1 MELLRTWLGH
11 PEDIYNLL
19 RFKMGGYRVVM
30 PRIDPVRGRGCPGA
44 RPRGDGGGREGSVR
58 GPAAGFGG
66 DLGCSGGFASL
77 PGLCMVLS
85 IAPWGLR
92 APLALHRQ
100 PAGRARRARSRF
112 APGFGVPGTPG
123 CCRHRS
129 GPNARGWVLPLQ
141 CSGAG
146 AALQRAACSRLL
158 AASAPVLG
166 SHLVLLVLC
175 TAAGLP
181 CIAPAPVLCSSLLP
195 GRSMLPVHCSNTLQ
209 QLAASWVL
217 QQPRCIPCV
226 LSRCFPAA
234 CCLLRVATVL
244 CSSSVLPEHCTGFA
258 VSRCFPCIAPAP
270 CSSLM
275 LPLD

>member
-19 RFKMGGYRVVM
+19 RFKMGGYRAVM
-30 PRIDPVRGRGCPGA
+30 PRIDPVRGRGCSWA
-44 RPRGDGGGREGSVR
+44 RPRADGGGRGGSVR

-66 DLGCSGGFASL
+66 DLGCFGDFASL
-77 PGLCMVLS
+77 LGFCMVLS
-85 IAPWGLR
+85 IARWGLH

-100 PAGRARRARSRF
+100 PAGRAPLAGDARPRF
-112 APGFGVPGTPG
+112 APGFGGPGHPG
-123 CCRHRS
+123 
-129 GPNARGWVLPLQ
+129 VLQASQQAPMQ
-141 CSGAG
+141 EAG
-146 AALQRAACSRLL
+146 CSR
-158 AASAPVLG
+158 
-166 SHLVLLVLC
+166 
-175 TAAGLP
+175 
-181 CIAPAPVLCSSLLP
+181 CIAPAPVLCIGSFPGSSVL
-195 GRSMLPVHCSNTLQ
+195 SVHCINTLQ
-209 QLAASWVL
+209 QLGASWAL
-217 QQPRCIPCV
+217 QQPRCIPCG

-234 CCLLRVATVL
+234 CWLLRVAPVL